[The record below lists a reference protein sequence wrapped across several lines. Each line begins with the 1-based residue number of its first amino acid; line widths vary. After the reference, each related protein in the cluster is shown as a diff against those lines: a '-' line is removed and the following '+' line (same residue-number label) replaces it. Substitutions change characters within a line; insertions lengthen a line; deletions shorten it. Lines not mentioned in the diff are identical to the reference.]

1 MEWNNKIKK
10 IISSSKLYHL
20 RLKEQINDRFSESFI
35 LYRGENAVKKF
46 IEIILKEKEYD
57 KKW

>member
-20 RLKEQINDRFSESFI
+20 RLNEQINDSLVSHLFFTE
-35 LYRGENAVKKF
+35 EKMQ
-46 IEIILKEKEYD
+46 LKNLLK
-57 KKW
+57 

>member
-10 IISSSKLYHL
+10 IISSSELYHL
-20 RLKEQINDRFSESFI
+20 RLNEQINDRFSESFI

-57 KKW
+57 KK